1 MIALATR
8 STTAPYQVPAG
19 FVLTSTLFLVGAVL
33 LLALHPD
40 GFSSYRHPVTLAFT
54 HLLLLG
60 FGTGILIGSMHQL
73 VPVILEVGLVRAW
86 WGYAVLGFWAV
97 GVPVQVSGFLQ
108 YQPTLIAVGGG
119 LVSVALI
126 WFAMHMVLVF
136 RSTRKWSVVATS
148 LVWVTLHLLT
158 TPAVGMLQAMSMQF
172 GNYDP
177 ARLQT
182 HAILGLVGV
191 FLISIAGVGHKL
203 VGMFTLSHGVKPKVL
218 GVNLWVLNLAILS
231 DLFSP
236 AATLPLLLLA
246 ALLMALDAR
255 NLIAKRVKK
264 QLDVGVR
271 HYVVGLVLL
280 IASVLL
286 ALFNLWTMALTLF
299 AGFLL
304 LVITGMLYKILPF
317 LVWLH
322 RYSDQVGKTQVPTLK
337 DMFNEKT
344 ADLAMWLFTSGI
356 VFTALHPAGLWLVVA
371 GLIPYLLVLTEVM
384 YVRRKP

>member
-1 MIALATR
+1 MIALATKN
-8 STTAPYQVPAG
+8 TTAPYQVPAG
-19 FVLTSTLFLVGAVL
+19 FVLCSSFFLVAAVL

-40 GFSSYRHPVTLAFT
+40 AFSSHLHPVTLAFT

-73 VPVILEVGLVRAW
+73 VPVILEIGLVRAW

-97 GVPVQVSGFLQ
+97 GVPVQVMGFLQ
-108 YQPTLIAVGGG
+108 DQPALIAAGGG
-119 LVSVALI
+119 LVSAALL
-126 WFAMHMVLVF
+126 WFAVHMLLVF
-136 RSTRKWSVVATS
+136 RSTQKWSVVATS

-158 TPAVGMLQAMSMQF
+158 TPAVGMVQALTMQF

-203 VGMFTLSHGVKPKVL
+203 IGMFTLSHGVKPRVL
-218 GVNLWVLNLAILS
+218 GINLWVLNFAILS
-231 DLFSP
+231 DLIWP
-236 AATLPLLLLA
+236 AATLPLLMLA

-271 HYVVGLVLL
+271 HHLLGLGFLVF
-280 IASVLL
+280 SVLL
-286 ALFNLWTMALTLF
+286 AMLGFWTMALVGF
-299 AGFLL
+299 SGFLL

-322 RYSDQVGKTQVPTLK
+322 RYSGQVGQTQVPTLK
-337 DMFNEKT
+337 EMFQEKT
-344 ADLAMWLFTSGI
+344 AGLAMWLFTAGI
-356 VFTALHPAGLWLVVA
+356 VFTALHPAGLWLIAA
-371 GLIPYLLVLTEVM
+371 GLIPFLGFLTEVM
-384 YVRRKP
+384 HVRKP

>member
-1 MIALATR
+1 MIALAAK

-19 FVLTSTLFLVGAVL
+19 FVLTSTLFLMGAVL

-86 WGYAVLGFWAV
+86 WGYAVLGLWAV
-97 GVPVQVSGFLQ
+97 GVPIQVFGFLQ
-108 YQPTLIAVGGG
+108 YQPVLIAMGGG

-126 WFAMHMVLVF
+126 WFAVHMFLVF

-158 TPAVGMLQAMSMQF
+158 TPAVGMLQALSMQF

-177 ARLQT
+177 VRLQT
-182 HAILGLVGV
+182 HAVLGLVGV

-203 VGMFTLSHGVKPKVL
+203 VGMFTLSHGVKPRVL
-218 GVNLWVLNLAILS
+218 GLNLWVLNIAILS
-231 DLFSP
+231 DLIWP
-236 AATLPLLLLA
+236 ASTLPLLLLA
-246 ALLMALDAR
+246 ALLMALDAK

-271 HYVVGLVLL
+271 HYVLGMGFLV
-280 IASVLL
+280 ASILL
-286 ALFNLWTMALTLF
+286 ALGGLWTMALTLF

-322 RYSDQVGKTQVPTLK
+322 RYADQVGKTQVPTLK

-344 ADLAMWLFTSGI
+344 ADAAMVIFALGI
-356 VFTALHPAGLWLVVA
+356 VATVFHPAGLWLIAA
-371 GLIPYLLVLTEVM
+371 GLVPYLSVLTEVM